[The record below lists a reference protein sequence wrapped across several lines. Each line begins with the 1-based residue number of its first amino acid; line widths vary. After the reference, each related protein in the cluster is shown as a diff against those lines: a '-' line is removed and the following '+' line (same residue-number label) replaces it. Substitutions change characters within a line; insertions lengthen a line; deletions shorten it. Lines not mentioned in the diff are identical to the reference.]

1 MFGCL
6 NFDTLRAH
14 EAPFDTVAHYI
25 RCPILNY
32 IVCKALGKFTRISP
46 EQWLGVGYKPPSSP
60 ITTCVA
66 FTVYHGIKLSHLSSV
81 REAIE
86 NGKELDPSV
95 PLLPL
100 FSAPALT
107 SSSSSSSLSSSS
119 SSSSS
124 SPGSGNAPIRTR
136 TDRTMEFQSQPKV
149 SFVMELFSTWVLS
162 RSRPS

>member
-1 MFGCL
+1 MHDCDDLLKVLIRNLKGFQCHVKMCTIKTLTNAWATSYRYHEGILLPCIFGCSKSMFGCL

-14 EAPFDTVAHYI
+14 ESPFDTVAHYI

-46 EQWLGVGYKPPSSP
+46 EQWLGVGCKPPSSP

-66 FTVYHGIKLSHLSSV
+66 FTVYHGIKLSHISSV

-95 PLLPL
+95 SPLPL
-100 FSAPALT
+100 VSALA
-107 SSSSSSSLSSSS
+107 
-119 SSSSS
+119 
-124 SPGSGNAPIRTR
+124 
-136 TDRTMEFQSQPKV
+136 
-149 SFVMELFSTWVLS
+149 
-162 RSRPS
+162 